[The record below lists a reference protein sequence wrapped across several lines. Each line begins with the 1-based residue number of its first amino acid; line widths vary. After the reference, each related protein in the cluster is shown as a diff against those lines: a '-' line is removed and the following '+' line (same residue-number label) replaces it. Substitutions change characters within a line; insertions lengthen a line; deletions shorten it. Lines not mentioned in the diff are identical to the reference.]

1 MTLQIWLL
9 VKEVVKKAFLKEKT
23 LQIFLKTK
31 GFSCTYTSTK
41 KCFVPLELTTAVSE
55 TDAAIQKKNL
65 GSGMTTLTF
74 SNEEINDIMKIVR
87 CHEDAVL
94 LIKNASE
101 TVENEVKKSKEED
114 FLVCCYIRC
123 CFLRIYVKK

>member
-1 MTLQIWLL
+1 M
-9 VKEVVKKAFLKEKT
+9 
-23 LQIFLKTK
+23 
-31 GFSCTYTSTK
+31 
-41 KCFVPLELTTAVSE
+41 SE

-87 CHEDAVL
+87 CHEDAAL

-114 FLVCCYIRC
+114 FLVCRYIRC
-123 CFLRIYVKK
+123 LFLRIYVKK